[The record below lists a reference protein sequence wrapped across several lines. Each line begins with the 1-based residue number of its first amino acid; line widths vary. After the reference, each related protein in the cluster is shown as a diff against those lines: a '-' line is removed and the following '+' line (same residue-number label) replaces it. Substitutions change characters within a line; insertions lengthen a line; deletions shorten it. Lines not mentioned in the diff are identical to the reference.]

1 MNAEI
6 LIVDYERDIR
16 SLIAFTLEDE
26 GFATVQAANAAE
38 ARDVISSRPPSC
50 VILDIWMRDSDMDGL
65 EVLSWCNDFYPEVPV
80 LMISGHGTIETAVQA
95 IQRGA
100 HDFIEKPFKAER
112 LLLTVKRALQQSRL
126 ARENAI
132 LRAKTG
138 SDAVPALVGQS
149 SGIRQLQAAL
159 ERVAATS
166 SRVLITGPSGSG
178 KELAARVL
186 QEFRQSRRPLYC
198 STLCPALR

>member
-6 LIVDYERDIR
+6 LIVDDERDIR

-26 GFATVQAANAAE
+26 GFTTVQAANAAE

-50 VILDIWMRDSDMDGL
+50 IILDIWMRDSDMDGL
-65 EVLSWCNDFYPEVPV
+65 EVLSWCNDFYPEVPI

-126 ARENAI
+126 ARENAV

-138 SDAVPALVGQS
+138 SDNVPALVGQS

-159 ERVAATS
+159 
-166 SRVLITGPSGSG
+166 
-178 KELAARVL
+178 
-186 QEFRQSRRPLYC
+186 
-198 STLCPALR
+198 

>member
-6 LIVDYERDIR
+6 LIVDDERDIR

-80 LMISGHGTIETAVQA
+80 LMLS
-95 IQRGA
+95 
-100 HDFIEKPFKAER
+100 
-112 LLLTVKRALQQSRL
+112 
-126 ARENAI
+126 
-132 LRAKTG
+132 
-138 SDAVPALVGQS
+138 
-149 SGIRQLQAAL
+149 
-159 ERVAATS
+159 
-166 SRVLITGPSGSG
+166 LIHI
-178 KELAARVL
+178 
-186 QEFRQSRRPLYC
+186 
-198 STLCPALR
+198 